1 MKPFVKKL
9 IENGM
14 KHNIFTFSFKG
25 VEENG
30 SKPLKNQIDDLE
42 SILQWAIKNYD
53 GKIDIACTSDG
64 AYSTTHALINRK
76 ISKKIHTAIFVDPAD
91 YQISKNTKEEIGGTW
106 SGLDEYKPEGITLSS
121 LLSQI
126 NTDAKVHVI
135 NLLLR
140 NFTENGYVSEDK
152 RHIDNPKCF
161 ARLNNSMVKSF
172 YKNTPRK
179 NKGKYIEDTK
189 LPHAFIRDG
198 NIERNVKRLASLI
211 MKLLT
216 Q

>member
-64 AYSTTHALINRK
+64 AYSTTHALINHK
-76 ISKKIHTAIFVDPAD
+76 LSKKIHTAIFIDPAD
-91 YQISKNTKEEIGGTW
+91 YQISKNTKKEISGTW
-106 SGLDEYKPEGITLSS
+106 SGLDEYKPEETTLSS

-126 NTDAKVHVI
+126 NTDTTVHVI
-135 NLLLR
+135 NFLLR
-140 NFTENGYVSEDK
+140 NFTEDGYVSEDK

-172 YKNTPRK
+172 YKNTPKK

-198 NIERNVKRLASLI
+198 NIERNFKRLASLI

-216 Q
+216 